1 MPAERAVV
9 AVVAVAAGVA
19 AMNQTLVVPLLGALP
34 TVLGAGVAGTSWVVT
49 AALLSGAVT
58 SPVVGRLGD
67 LYGKKRLV
75 LVVLGLVTAGS
86 LLCAVAGSLAPM
98 VAGRTLQ
105 GVGVGLVPLGI
116 SLLRDVLPAARLSA
130 AVGLTSSAQGIGA
143 AIGIPVAAA
152 VAQFAQWRVL
162 FWATAV
168 VTAVL
173 ALVVARLVAP
183 APPLAAGRF
192 DVVGTAGLV
201 VGLTALLLAI
211 SYGGD
216 WGWLSTTTLGLVVAG
231 FAVLAL
237 WGVWERRV
245 TSPLIDLATAAR
257 RPVLLV
263 NATSVLVGFALYA
276 QILLVPQLMQLPA
289 DTGYGLGLPMVQV
302 GLLMLPAGLAMM
314 AAAAFGAPIAAQR
327 GPRFSLLLGI
337 VLIGLGYV
345 VCLAGMDSAGWLV
358 AGTVIT
364 NGGVG
369 FAFGAIPLL
378 IMTAVAPE
386 ETGVANGV
394 NALMRA
400 IGTALSGAVVGAV
413 VAGLSVPRGAATV
426 PQRDAFVLIA
436 VVGLAGA
443 VLALVTAAA
452 VPHLPRRDSPLRTN
466 RKTIP

>member
-1 MPAERAVV
+1 MPAGKAVV

-19 AMNQTLVVPLLGALP
+19 AMNQTLVVPLLGTLP
-34 TVLGAGVAGTSWVVT
+34 TLLGAGVAGTSWVVT

-58 SPVVGRLGD
+58 SPVIGRLGD

-86 LLCAVAGSLAPM
+86 LLCAVSSSLTPM
-98 VAGRTLQ
+98 VVGRTLQ

-116 SLLRDVLPAARLSA
+116 SLLRDALSASRLSA

-143 AIGIPVAAA
+143 AAGIPVAAA

-162 FWATAV
+162 FWVTAA

-173 ALVVARLVAP
+173 GLVMARLVP
-183 APPLAAGRF
+183 STPPRAVGRF
-192 DVVGTAGLV
+192 DGVGAFGLTA
-201 VGLTALLLAI
+201 GLTALLLAI
-211 SYGGD
+211 TYGGD
-216 WGWLSTTTLGLVVAG
+216 WGWLHTPTLLLVVTG
-231 FAVLAL
+231 VAVLVL
-237 WGVWERRV
+237 WGAWERRV
-245 TSPLIDLATAAR
+245 TSPLVDLATAAR

-263 NATSVLVGFALYA
+263 NITSVLVGFALYA
-276 QILLVPQLMQLPA
+276 QILLVPQLLQLPV
-289 DTGYGLGLPMVQV
+289 DTGYGLGLPMVHV
-302 GLLMLPAGLAMM
+302 GLLMLPPGLAMM
-314 AAAAFGAPIAAQR
+314 AAAAFGAPVSAHR

-337 VLIGLGYV
+337 VLIGIGYV
-345 VCLAGMDSAGWLV
+345 VCLARMDSATWLV
-358 AGTVIT
+358 IGTVIT

-378 IMTAVAPE
+378 IMAAVPPE

-413 VAGLSVPRGAATV
+413 VAGLSMSYGAATV

-443 VLALVTAAA
+443 VLAVVTATA
-452 VPHLPRRDSPLRTN
+452 VPDGPRRDSPLRTN
-466 RKTIP
+466 RKTIS